1 MIVAIEDFEALFP
14 RPLAGGERD
23 RAEALLGKA
32 ESRIVAAFARQGRD
46 FLAEVASSPW
56 LSDEAEQVVLEMV
69 SAVILTGPDAGRV
82 SSSTTAG
89 LVSESGT
96 WADPSGTAWG
106 QLVLTD
112 DQRSRL
118 GLLAGGMP
126 TGRFPSPSRWPERRM
141 R

>member
-1 MIVAIEDFEALFP
+1 MIVPIEDFEVLFP
-14 RPLAGGERD
+14 RPLASGERD

-46 FLAEVASSPW
+46 FLAEVAASPW

-112 DQRSRL
+112 DQKRRL
-118 GLLAGGMP
+118 GLSLFGVSSGC
-126 TGRFPSPSRWPERRM
+126 FPPPPSWPERRA